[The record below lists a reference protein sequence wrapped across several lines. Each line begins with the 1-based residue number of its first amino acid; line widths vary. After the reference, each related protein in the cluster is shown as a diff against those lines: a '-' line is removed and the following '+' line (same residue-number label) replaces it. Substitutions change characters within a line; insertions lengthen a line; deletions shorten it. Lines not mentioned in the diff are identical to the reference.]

1 MPIMDEIRYKTYYV
15 TINYGKG
22 RKKKEQYCYSL
33 DDLYNILNQELFY
46 AKKII
51 IESE

>member
-1 MPIMDEIRYKTYYV
+1 MILIDEVKHKTYY
-15 TINYGKG
+15 IIISYGRG
-22 RKKKEQYCYSL
+22 RKKKEQYCNSL
-33 DDLYNILNQELFY
+33 DELYNILNQEIFY